1 MTHRVINTDCRFS
14 LFPETLQRRKQNVG
28 LPVLHSYYISTA
40 FVPCTLIFVLIK
52 PKLQKHHKSYF
63 KGGKQTAE
71 PLKAVRHE
79 RWLYRV
85 VYRVSL

>member
-28 LPVLHSYYISTA
+28 LPVLHSYYTSTA

-52 PKLQKHHKSYF
+52 TQLQKHHKFYF

-71 PLKAVRHE
+71 PLKAVRQE